1 MKGPAQVFV
10 LPSTAVAKW
19 EPFIF
24 ILTESLVSSNPLFL
38 VTKRKQ
44 ELGSFAT
51 NLEAKEMEQAENIKS
66 NLRKGKNH
74 LVTCTLKI
82 FLVLICFF
90 E

>member
-1 MKGPAQVFV
+1 M
-10 LPSTAVAKW
+10 
-19 EPFIF
+19 
-24 ILTESLVSSNPLFL
+24 SSNPLFL

-51 NLEAKEMEQAENIKS
+51 NLEAKELEQAENIKS
-66 NLRKGKNH
+66 NLRNGKKNH

>member
-1 MKGPAQVFV
+1 M
-10 LPSTAVAKW
+10 
-19 EPFIF
+19 
-24 ILTESLVSSNPLFL
+24 SSNPLFL

-51 NLEAKEMEQAENIKS
+51 NLEAKELEQAENIKS
-66 NLRKGKNH
+66 NLRKGKKNH

>member
-10 LPSTAVAKW
+10 LPSTGMVER

-24 ILTESLVSSNPLFL
+24 NLKESLVSSNPLFL

-51 NLEAKEMEQAENIKS
+51 NPEAKELERAENIKS
-66 NLRKGKNH
+66 NLRKGKKSPCYMHFENI
-74 LVTCTLKI
+74 LSFDL
-82 FLVLICFF
+82 FF
-90 E
+90 